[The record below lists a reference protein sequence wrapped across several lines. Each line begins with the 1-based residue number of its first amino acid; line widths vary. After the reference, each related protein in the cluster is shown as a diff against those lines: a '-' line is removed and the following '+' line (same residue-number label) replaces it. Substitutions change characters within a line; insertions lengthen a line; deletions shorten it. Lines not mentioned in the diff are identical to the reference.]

1 MDNNTFNTNN
11 NFGNY
16 NGYGSYNFSSQ
27 PESNI
32 IRVTSLEEA
41 IMRTPNRPCDM
52 VFFNQDKDEF
62 YRVKVDYYGKKSWAT
77 FTFAVPNNEDTAPVT
92 RSEFK
97 QLVAKVEAMMSK
109 QSTEGGAE
117 NG

>member
-1 MDNNTFNTNN
+1 MDNFNNSMSTNN
-11 NFGNY
+11 AY
-16 NGYGSYNFSSQ
+16 SGYSYSTQ
-27 PESNI
+27 IDSNI

-52 VFFNQDKDEF
+52 VFFNQDRDEF
-62 YRVKVDYYGKKSWAT
+62 YRVKVDLYGKKTWGT
-77 FTFAVPNNEDTAPVT
+77 FMFTVPNYEDSAPVT

-97 QLVAKVEAMMSK
+97 ELVAKVDAYLSLKE
-109 QSTEGGAE
+109 EGTVN